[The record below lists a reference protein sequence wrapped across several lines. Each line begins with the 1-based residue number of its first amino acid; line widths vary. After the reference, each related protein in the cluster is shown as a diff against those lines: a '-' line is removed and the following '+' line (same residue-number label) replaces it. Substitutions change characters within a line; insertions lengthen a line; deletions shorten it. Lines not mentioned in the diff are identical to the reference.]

1 MVDGRMDIKKA
12 KNNVANIENDI
23 ANIEMAHYIM
33 LSLYREYSVLM
44 MKNSSGKEEYITKM
58 RQIKNDIKYLNKVE
72 LVEKANKFYKK
83 ILQNMKNK

>member
-44 MKNSSGKEEYITKM
+44 MKNSSEKEEYITKM